1 MTDEQLIVTLRQAGH
16 DYTDRA
22 AARIEALATHNM
34 ILDGALRLIE
44 YLDRPQVRGLPR
56 RVTIQEIALSA
67 LTGDNHEAAPGP

>member
-1 MTDEQLIVTLRQAGH
+1 MTDEQVIAILRQAGH
-16 DYTDRA
+16 DYTDWA
-22 AARIEALATHNM
+22 AARIEALATRNT

-67 LTGDNHEAAPGP
+67 LTGDDHEPTPRP